1 MTSIVDSIL
10 SAISFINID
19 VNILLLFAVV
29 VPGLVLFILMALN
42 VMLSVYFE
50 RKVAAF
56 MQDRLG
62 PMEVGF
68 KGGKKFWGGIGQILL
83 ILLSCIQK
91 KI

>member
-1 MTSIVDSIL
+1 M
-10 SAISFINID
+10 AISFINID
-19 VNILLLFAVV
+19 VNILPLLFAVV
-29 VPGLVLFILMALN
+29 VPGLILFILMALN

-62 PMEVGF
+62 PMEVGILVL
-68 KGGKKFWGGIGQILL
+68 KVVKNSGVVLVKFLL
-83 ILLSCIQK
+83 ILLSYLQK

>member
-62 PMEVGF
+62 PMEVGIF
-68 KGGKKFWGGIGQILL
+68 GF
-83 ILLSCIQK
+83 
-91 KI
+91 